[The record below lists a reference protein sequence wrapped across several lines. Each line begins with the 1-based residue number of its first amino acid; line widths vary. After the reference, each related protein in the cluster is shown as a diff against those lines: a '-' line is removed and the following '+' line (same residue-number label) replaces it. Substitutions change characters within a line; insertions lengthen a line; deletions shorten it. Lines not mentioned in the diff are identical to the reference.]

1 MKYRY
6 INVKDAIETTW
17 MILEGLG
24 YRKAENAEL
33 EATVKTVFDTTPYM
47 ELDAPEM
54 L

>member
-6 INVKDAIETTW
+6 INVKDAIETAW

-24 YRKAENAEL
+24 YHKSENAEL
-33 EATVKTVFDTTPYM
+33 EATVESVFETTPYM